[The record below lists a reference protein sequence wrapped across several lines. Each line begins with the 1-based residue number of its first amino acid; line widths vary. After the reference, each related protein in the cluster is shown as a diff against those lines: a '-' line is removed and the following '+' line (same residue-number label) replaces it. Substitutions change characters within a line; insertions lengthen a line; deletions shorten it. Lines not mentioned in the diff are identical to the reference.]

1 MFVVFVVF
9 FLWLTV
15 VVVVAAVA
23 AVVAVVVVVVVC
35 GGGDVDVSDGQQMT
49 EGTTSMKH
57 SHISTCKPKFVQ
69 NIQKFNQFLDGRKH
83 TIETKDTKH
92 RKNAVHIREL
102 NTLHSSYMCLNYF

>member
-1 MFVVFVVF
+1 MVFVVF
-9 FLWLTV
+9 FLWLTVV

-57 SHISTCKPKFVQ
+57 SHISTCKPTFE
-69 NIQKFNQFLDGRKH
+69 NSKH
-83 TIETKDTKH
+83 SKI
-92 RKNAVHIREL
+92 
-102 NTLHSSYMCLNYF
+102 